1 MTSRQAASTFT
12 IERLLG
18 PLHGQESLTYTDIS
32 EDESEE
38 EEETSADNDEA
49 SIIRQALIS
58 RHYVDCVRVSV
69 CPCRSCLTGLTPRQP
84 RPVPAFLTDQLLLP
98 ALQHQGFIVSFSEL
112 FS

>member
-49 SIIRQALIS
+49 SIIRQALLS

-69 CPCRSCLTGLTPRQP
+69 QVVSDRPHTPPAQASP
-84 RPVPAFLTDQLLLP
+84 RLP
-98 ALQHQGFIVSFSEL
+98 D
-112 FS
+112 

>member
-58 RHYVDCVRVSV
+58 RQYVDSVRVSV
-69 CPCRSCLTGLTPRQP
+69 QVVSDRSHTPPAQASP
-84 RPVPAFLTDQLLLP
+84 RLP
-98 ALQHQGFIVSFSEL
+98 D
-112 FS
+112 